1 MELALPVL
9 LYLFPNMLP
18 STFTSQLKRE
28 ENLQVQMSTAAL
40 RTCWT

>member
-28 ENLQVQMSTAAL
+28 ENLQVSQPPAIRPKVT
-40 RTCWT
+40 